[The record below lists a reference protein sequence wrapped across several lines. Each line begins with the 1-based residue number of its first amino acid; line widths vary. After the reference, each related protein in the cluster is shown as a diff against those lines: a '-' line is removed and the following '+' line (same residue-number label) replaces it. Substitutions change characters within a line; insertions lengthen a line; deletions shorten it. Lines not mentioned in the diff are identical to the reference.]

1 MENIINIFTSS
12 LVRSIYESIVFL
24 WNILKGCPW
33 FWIIL
38 LISLFPNIKKTPY
51 VLNKSVFLSFLKK
64 WKREKN
70 IDTALLTI
78 QSLLNGFIIGA
89 NKRYHR

>member
-1 MENIINIFTSS
+1 MVLDNTFNIIVTK
-12 LVRSIYESIVFL
+12 YQ
-24 WNILKGCPW
+24 
-33 FWIIL
+33 
-38 LISLFPNIKKTPY
+38 KTPY